1 MNVPPEMIAF
11 LRPSI
16 EGDVV
21 DQAKK
26 AVTYYKAALAH
37 QVGALTMEQ
46 CATMDPEA
54 KMLAEIMVNA
64 MKGRTPPRASQ
75 SGRTF
80 RKAFASLWICTSAR
94 PAPPSSPRAT
104 G

>member
-37 QVGALTMEQ
+37 
-46 CATMDPEA
+46 
-54 KMLAEIMVNA
+54 
-64 MKGRTPPRASQ
+64 
-75 SGRTF
+75 
-80 RKAFASLWICTSAR
+80 
-94 PAPPSSPRAT
+94 
-104 G
+104 

>member
-46 CATMDPEA
+46 CATMDAEA

-64 MKGRTPPRASQ
+64 MKGKNGLSGRSCWRTP
-75 SGRTF
+75 
-80 RKAFASLWICTSAR
+80 
-94 PAPPSSPRAT
+94 
-104 G
+104 